1 MRISEVVLKPPK
13 KPMNPEQA
21 RVFALRKQVATA
33 QDSLKRER
41 ERQRRQKEAERQRK
55 ALAAQKPVV

>member
-1 MRISEVVLKPPK
+1 
-13 KPMNPEQA
+13 MNPEQA

-41 ERQRRQKEAERQRK
+41 EQQRRQKEAERQRK
-55 ALAAQKPVV
+55 ALAAKKTVV

>member
-1 MRISEVVLKPPK
+1 VRIFEVVLKPPT

-55 ALAAQKPVV
+55 ALTALKPVV